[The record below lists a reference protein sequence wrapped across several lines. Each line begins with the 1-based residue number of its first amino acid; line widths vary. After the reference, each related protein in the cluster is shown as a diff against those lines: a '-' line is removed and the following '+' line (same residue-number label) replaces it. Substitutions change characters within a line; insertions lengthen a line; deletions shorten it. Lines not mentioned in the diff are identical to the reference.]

1 MDKRLTIRDPWT
13 GLRAF
18 TDARIALG
26 RAGGSM
32 PTASLIEL
40 RSAQARA
47 RDAVYVELAAANL
60 GDALN
65 TRGYETLM
73 ARSAAGDRATYLRR
87 PDLGRRLDDA
97 SRVHLAE
104 ACRRNASA
112 EVCFVL
118 ADGLS
123 ASAVHRHA
131 IPLLNLLMP
140 QCWENRWDV
149 API

>member
-32 PTASLIEL
+32 PPASLLEL

-47 RDAVYVELAAANL
+47 RDAVCAELAAANL

-73 ARSAAGDRATYLRR
+73 ARSAAGDGATYLRR
-87 PDLGRRLDDA
+87 RDWRSRVDDA
-97 SRVHLAE
+97 SRLH
-104 ACRRNASA
+104 
-112 EVCFVL
+112 
-118 ADGLS
+118 
-123 ASAVHRHA
+123 
-131 IPLLNLLMP
+131 
-140 QCWENRWDV
+140 
-149 API
+149 